1 MNPEE
6 LFCLNPACPAKGQ
19 VGEGNISV
27 HSEQEG
33 RCRCNVCGD
42 TFSCRKGT
50 IFYGG
55 FCRSPRKGI
64 FQILYSSSA
73 H

>member
-1 MNPEE
+1 MNPET

-33 RCRCNVCGD
+33 RCRCSVCGD
-42 TFSCRKGT
+42 TDPRRHTKIPLF
-50 IFYGG
+50 FVQL
-55 FCRSPRKGI
+55 RS
-64 FQILYSSSA
+64 
-73 H
+73 